1 MSTVSLVYRD
11 KNYFAV
17 DEMQFLQLQLLASCE
32 SLSNERIESDLRA
45 VTDDVKGGEN
55 MWKSCKDPIKR
66 HFILENAF
74 Q

>member
-11 KNYFAV
+11 KNYFTV
-17 DEMQFLQLQLLASCE
+17 DEMRVLQLLASCE
-32 SLSNERIESDLRA
+32 SLNNEGIESDLRA